1 MARQVNYDAKI
12 EKLEAQIE
20 TASDRLESMQA
31 PLSDLKQKKEERDY
45 RELLDFMK
53 ENDISAGEAVE
64 ALKASEMYRAKQ
76 AEAEQGDQQ

>member
-1 MARQVNYDAKI
+1 MVAFKMLDSRPKGC
-12 EKLEAQIE
+12 
-20 TASDRLESMQA
+20 T
-31 PLSDLKQKKEERDY
+31 LKQKKEERDY